1 MQHLRDA
8 GTTITASP
16 DQAKRLR
23 VTESALLSLMR
34 VSETQKSSI
43 DEKDVDLRDIVE
55 TIDLA
60 KKYQKSKKAVA
71 DGSDEQEDE
80 AESKNERLKQAD
92 AHLLGKF
99 VELCDLLP
107 PLPQKGTF
115 EVETIKG
122 SQYFFS

>member
-1 MQHLRDA
+1 MHHLRDA
-8 GTTITASP
+8 GTIITASP

-23 VTESALLSLMR
+23 VTESDLLSLMR

-43 DEKDVDLRDIVE
+43 DEKDVDLDDIVE
-55 TIDLA
+55 TIDSA
-60 KKYQKSKKAVA
+60 KKSQNSKKDVT
-71 DGSDEQEDE
+71 DDSDQQEDE
-80 AESKNERLKQAD
+80 ADSKTDGLKQAD